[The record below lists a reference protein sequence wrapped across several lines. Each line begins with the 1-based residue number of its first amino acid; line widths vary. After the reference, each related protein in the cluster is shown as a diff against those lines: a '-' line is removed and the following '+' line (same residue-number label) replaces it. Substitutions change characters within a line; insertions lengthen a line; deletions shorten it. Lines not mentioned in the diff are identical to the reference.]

1 MAKMYPKLFPNTNNS
16 DAEKAVFKYFDKE
29 APADWIVLHSFR
41 LPEHYEVV
49 FGESDFIVIAPNLG
63 VFILEVKGG
72 GVGYDGTYW
81 RFINR
86 KHEITEKTRGPFEQ
100 ARSGMF
106 VVEKIIKNIL
116 GSTFERMRILYGY
129 GVIFTDEYNFP
140 VNSITEDE
148 PWRLIQNNVPKDYT
162 EFIKRLEKN
171 FRKELQSLNKRQP
184 RSISK
189 EEAEAISKALRPEIG
204 LVPPLKSFIENS
216 EDDVIALTQKQY
228 ECLIDVEMNNHVVV
242 QGGAGTGKTV
252 LALEDA
258 RRTAEQNKRVLFLC
272 FNVNLAKELKQ
283 RINNDLIELH
293 SFHSYLMKICKDN
306 LDGTDTNND
315 DFFSTV
321 LPSIA
326 CNVLDNSDFKKFDKL
341 IVDECQDLCTKEY
354 LECFDR
360 LLDGGLV
367 EGRFSFY
374 GDFARQAIYNKSSS
388 LDLLQEKALFIS
400 HKRLTVNCR
409 NTKNIGN
416 ELINVTGYEDK
427 YYLLTISGE
436 PVEYFSWASADDEK
450 QLLKQTIK
458 ELNKRGILS
467 KNIMVLSPRTRE
479 KSIINEYDKD
489 KTVIGNYCDDP
500 QSYFARF
507 STVQAFKGLESEVVI
522 LVDVESY
529 DDSRLMYVGFSRA
542 RSKMIVLESET
553 AAKRR
558 KALTIR
564 R

>member
-1 MAKMYPKLFPNTNNS
+1 MIHVR
-16 DAEKAVFKYFDKE
+16 KAVENFDLNQINPIKVSRRNGINYVFNGQHTAEIIAMASGSRDTPVWCMIYDDLEYTEEADIFANQMKNVKALQPIEIFK
-29 APADWIVLHSFR
+29 A
-41 LPEHYEVV
+41 
-49 FGESDFIVIAPNLG
+49 
-63 VFILEVKGG
+63 
-72 GVGYDGTYW
+72 
-81 RFINR
+81 NR
-86 KHEITEKTRGPFEQ
+86 KHEVTEKTRGPFEQ

-106 VVEKIIKNIL
+106 VVEKIIKKIL
-116 GSTFERMRILYGY
+116 GSTFERTRILYGY

-171 FRKELQSLNKRQP
+171 FRKELQSLNKGQP

-326 CNVLDNSDFKKFDKL
+326 CNVLDNSDA
-341 IVDECQDLCTKEY
+341 V
-354 LECFDR
+354 
-360 LLDGGLV
+360 
-367 EGRFSFY
+367 SF
-374 GDFARQAIYNKSSS
+374 I
-388 LDLLQEKALFIS
+388 
-400 HKRLTVNCR
+400 
-409 NTKNIGN
+409 
-416 ELINVTGYEDK
+416 
-427 YYLLTISGE
+427 
-436 PVEYFSWASADDEK
+436 
-450 QLLKQTIK
+450 
-458 ELNKRGILS
+458 
-467 KNIMVLSPRTRE
+467 
-479 KSIINEYDKD
+479 
-489 KTVIGNYCDDP
+489 
-500 QSYFARF
+500 
-507 STVQAFKGLESEVVI
+507 
-522 LVDVESY
+522 
-529 DDSRLMYVGFSRA
+529 
-542 RSKMIVLESET
+542 
-553 AAKRR
+553 
-558 KALTIR
+558 
-564 R
+564 